1 MAIDKSGKWWK
12 GQNADD
18 LVEYV
23 RLLTQQ
29 GYPATKFAIAKCAC
43 GTDLFRLY
51 ADQDEGCAKRQCTS
65 CGKDAFICDSEDA
78 SEEASLKKVRCK
90 CKKDVFD
97 LAVGFSLRDTGEIK
111 WITVAARCVSCGML
125 GSYVDWKID
134 YAPTD
139 HLYSMV

>member
-1 MAIDKSGKWWK
+1 MVWK

-18 LVEYV
+18 LIEYV

-43 GTDLFRLY
+43 GTHRFRLC
-51 ADQDEGCAKRQCTS
+51 ADQNDGCAKRQCTS

-97 LAVGFSLRDTGEIK
+97 LAVGFSLRDTGEIR
-111 WITVAARCVSCGML
+111 WITVGARCVSCGML
-125 GSYVDWKID
+125 GSYVDWKIN

>member
-1 MAIDKSGKWWK
+1 MAIDRSGKWWK

-29 GYPATKFAIAKCAC
+29 GHPATKFVIAKCAC
-43 GTDLFRLY
+43 GTHRFRLY
-51 ADQDEGCAKRQCTS
+51 ADQDEGCAKRECAS
-65 CGKDAFICDSEDA
+65 CGKVAFICDSEDA
-78 SEEASLKKVRCK
+78 SEEASLKKARCK

-97 LAVGFSLRDTGEIK
+97 LAAGFSLRDTGDIK
-111 WITVAARCVSCGML
+111 WITVGARCASCGML
-125 GSYVDWKID
+125 GAYVDWKID
-134 YAPTD
+134 YAPTG

>member
-1 MAIDKSGKWWK
+1 MAIDTSGKWWK

-23 RLLTQQ
+23 RLLTEQ
-29 GYPATKFAIAKCAC
+29 GYPATKFTIAKCAC
-43 GTDLFRLY
+43 GAGHFRLY
-51 ADQDEGCAKRQCTS
+51 ADRDEGCAKRQCIS
-65 CGKDAFICDSEDA
+65 CGKDAFICDSEET
-78 SEEASLKKVRCK
+78 SEEATLKKARCK

-97 LAVGFSLRDTGEIK
+97 VAVGFALRDTGEIK
-111 WITVAARCVSCGML
+111 WITIGARCVSCGML

>member
-1 MAIDKSGKWWK
+1 MAIDTSGKWWK

-23 RLLTQQ
+23 RLLTQE

-43 GTDLFRLY
+43 GTDRFRLY

-65 CGKDAFICDSEDA
+65 CSKDAFICDSEEV
-78 SEEASLKKVRCK
+78 SEDASLKKVRCK
-90 CKKDVFD
+90 CKKDVFE
-97 LAVGFSLRDTGEIK
+97 LAVGFSLRDTGEIR
-111 WITVAARCVSCGML
+111 WITVGARCVSCGML

-139 HLYSMV
+139 HLYSLV

>member
-1 MAIDKSGKWWK
+1 MGIDTSGKWWK

-18 LVEYV
+18 LVEYI
-23 RLLTQQ
+23 RLLTEQ
-29 GYPATKFAIAKCAC
+29 GSPATKFAIAKCEC
-43 GTDLFRLY
+43 GRDHFRLY
-51 ADQDEGCAKRQCTS
+51 ADRDEGCAKRQCAS
-65 CGKDAFICDSEDA
+65 CGKEAFICDGEEV
-78 SEEASLKKVRCK
+78 SEEASLKKAKCH

-111 WITVAARCVSCGML
+111 WLTVGLRCVSCGML
-125 GSYVDWKID
+125 GAYVDWKID